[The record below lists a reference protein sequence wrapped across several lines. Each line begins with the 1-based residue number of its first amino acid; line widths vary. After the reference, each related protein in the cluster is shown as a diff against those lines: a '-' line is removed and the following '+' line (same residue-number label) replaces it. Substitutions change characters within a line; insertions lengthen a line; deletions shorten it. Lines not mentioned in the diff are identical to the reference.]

1 MKRKLVLGSSVAL
14 LLVIVALFS
23 CNKNA
28 DAPVATTT
36 VAQDKAFITE
46 VTNNTNNC
54 IKAARDGSLAQSI
67 IKFLNVSN
75 GVAGNENWADSMSTA
90 LENVMGT
97 LELDPNNSKFNYQ
110 SYWGTYTY
118 NRTTKTFSKVAATGI
133 FINIPSEP
141 AQTTNNVVIKLTE
154 YTDGLYQAN
163 AKDIYLPKT
172 AKGSVTKDNVII
184 AEMDFAASYSSGS
197 FPAPINMS
205 YRILLAPH
213 TYQFNVQRITNTQFN
228 FTSNIFSGG
237 GCGMS
242 INATVSFNND
252 DYNNFR
258 IEDDLKTVNAQYQS
272 GDFIVKSN
280 FDAVTYYALSN
291 PTTANLN
298 ASLTN
303 EVYNKTVKIGD
314 LKFTDV
320 AGQRK
325 LFIYYK
331 DGSSE
336 NTSVY
341 YDPFLTNL
349 KNTLRPIFGNDV
361 DNWF

>member
-1 MKRKLVLGSSVAL
+1 MKRKLL
-14 LLVIVALFS
+14 LSTAIVFSLVFFALFS
-23 CNKNA
+23 CNKSDTSPTGN
-28 DAPVATTT
+28 TT
-36 VAQDKAFITE
+36 VAEDKAFITE

-54 IKAARDGSLAQSI
+54 IKAARDGSLSQSI
-67 IKFLNVSN
+67 IKFLNLSN
-75 GVAGNENWADSMSTA
+75 GIAGNEDWADSMSTA

-97 LELDPNNSKFNYQ
+97 LELDPNDSKFNYP
-110 SYWGTYTY
+110 SYWGSYTY

-133 FINIPSEP
+133 FIHIPSEP
-141 AQTTNNVVIKLTE
+141 AKTVNNVLIKLTE

-163 AKDIYLPKT
+163 AKNIYLPKT
-172 AKGSVTKDNVII
+172 AKASVTKDNVII
-184 AEMDFAASYSSGS
+184 ADLDFAATYSSGS

-205 YRILLAPH
+205 YKILLAPH
-213 TYQFNVQRITNTQFN
+213 TYNFTVQRITTTQFK
-228 FTSNIFSGG
+228 FASNIFSGG
-237 GCGMS
+237 GCGMT
-242 INATVSFNND
+242 INATVTFNND
-252 DYNNFR
+252 DYNNLK
-258 IEDDLKTVNAQYQS
+258 IEDDLKTVNADYQS

-280 FDAVTYYALSN
+280 FDAQTYYALSN

-303 EVYNKTVKIGD
+303 EVYNKTNKIGD
-314 LKFTDV
+314 LKFKDV
-320 AGQRK
+320 SGERK

-349 KNTLRPIFGNDV
+349 KTTLRPIFGDDV

>member
-1 MKRKLVLGSSVAL
+1 MKRKVFLSTSIAL
-14 LLVIVALFS
+14 LLVFVTLFS

-28 DAPVATTT
+28 PDPVGITT

-46 VTNNTNNC
+46 VTNNTSNC
-54 IKAARDGSLAQSI
+54 IKAARDGSLSQSI

-75 GVAGNENWADSMSTA
+75 GVVGNENWADSISTA

-97 LELDPNNSKFNYQ
+97 LELDPNNSKFDYP

-141 AQTTNNVVIKLTE
+141 AQLTNNVVIKLTE

-172 AKGSVTKDNVII
+172 AKGSVTKDNVLI
-184 AEMDFAASYSSGS
+184 ADMDFTATYSSGS

-213 TYQFNVQRITNTQFN
+213 NYQFNVQRVTTTQFN
-228 FTSNIFSGG
+228 FSSTIFSGG

-242 INATVSFNND
+242 INATVTFNND
-252 DYNNFR
+252 DYNNLV
-258 IEDDLKTVNAQYQS
+258 IEDDLKTVKAEYQS

-303 EVYNKTVKIGD
+303 EVYNQANKIGD
-314 LKFTDV
+314 LKFKDE
-320 AGQRK
+320 AGERK
-325 LFIYYK
+325 LFIYYR

-349 KNTLRPIFGNDV
+349 KTTLRPIFGNDV